1 VTTRISAGGALA
13 AIYVAFFSTLF
24 LQLGPG
30 VVALSALPVVAMGA
44 LGGAVAGLIAG
55 IVAFPLNALL
65 LEVNGY
71 PGWDALTST
80 GGLAASTVIGLAGL
94 GAGALAGRRT
104 TRRR

>member
-30 VVALSALPVVAMGA
+30 VVALSALPVVGMCV

-80 GGLAASTVIGLAGL
+80 GGLAVSIAIGLAGL
-94 GAGALAGRRT
+94 GAGALAAGRIP
-104 TRRR
+104 RRA